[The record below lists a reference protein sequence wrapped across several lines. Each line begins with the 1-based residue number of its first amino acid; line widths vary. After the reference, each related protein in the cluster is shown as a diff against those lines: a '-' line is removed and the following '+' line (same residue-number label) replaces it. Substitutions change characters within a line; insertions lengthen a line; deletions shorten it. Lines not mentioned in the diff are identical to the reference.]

1 MPGAD
6 RPALPVTVCV
16 HDMVPTMP
24 KATAHPTSS
33 ILADAGMV
41 ETNAFA
47 DPSNTVG
54 RVSVFA
60 AATGIGS
67 WPDSSP
73 REAAEVVVGELHT
86 LTHLVELPARGV
98 GADMIGRAGALLVD
112 IDIDTVPRGYRIA
125 SGRSAVTRRASSLL
139 DEDVDALEEAWE
151 KAGLRGGTRMVK
163 VQAPGPITLA
173 AQLELPGGH
182 RAITDP
188 GALRDLAGSLAE
200 GVAAHRAELA
210 RRLEATVVVQLDE
223 PLLPAALAGRLTGVT
238 SFSPVPPVD
247 DAVAVELFDQF
258 VATVGGEVALHSCA
272 SGLPWKV
279 FQRSMLHAVSVDVS
293 TLVAADLDGVGE
305 FVDSGR
311 TAMLGVVPAVAP
323 ERRPSVEEIAKSVA
337 AITDRLG
344 FPRSVLRDRVGVTPA
359 CGLAGATTA
368 WARTA
373 LESAQKV
380 ADGFAEDPSAI

>member
-1 MPGAD
+1 
-6 RPALPVTVCV
+6 V
-16 HDMVPTMP
+16 
-24 KATAHPTSS
+24 S
-33 ILADAGMV
+33 I
-41 ETNAFA
+41 
-47 DPSNTVG
+47 
-54 RVSVFA
+54 FA

-67 WPDSSP
+67 WPGSSP

-86 LTHLVELPARGV
+86 LAHLVELPARGV

-112 IDIDTVPRGYRIA
+112 MGIDTVPRGYRIA
-125 SGRSAVTRRASSLL
+125 AGRSAVARRAISLL

-151 KAGLRGGTRMVK
+151 KAGLRGSTRTVK

-188 GALRDLAGSLAE
+188 GALRDLTGSLAE
-200 GVAAHRAELA
+200 GVAAHRAEVA
-210 RRLEATVVVQLDE
+210 RRLETTVVVQFDE

-238 SFSPVPPVD
+238 SLSSVHPVD
-247 DAVAVELFDQF
+247 EAVAVALLDQC

-272 SGLPWKV
+272 SELPWKAL
-279 FQRSMLHAVSVDVS
+279 QRSTLHAISVDVS

-311 TAMLGVVPAVAP
+311 TAMLGVVPTVAP
-323 ERRPSVEEIAKSVA
+323 ERRPSVEEVAKSVA

-344 FPRSVLRDRVGVTPA
+344 FSRSVLRDRVGITPA

-373 LESAQKV
+373 LETAQKV
-380 ADGFAEDPSAI
+380 ADGFADDPEAI